1 MPADSRIPAPSCPTR
16 DAKTRHPVGQNLLL
30 PVGGK
35 PLLSVHGLRVRLG
48 GVDVVRGVSFDVHTG
63 EVLALTG
70 ESGAGKSLTAR
81 ALLGMLP
88 REATTDGTVL
98 LRGTAVTPADRGR
111 RIAFVP
117 QDALSALSP
126 VHPVGEQIA
135 LALRS
140 VQGLSRK
147 DARSRAQRALA
158 EVGITATASR
168 AHPHELSGGM
178 RQRAV
183 IALATV
189 NTPDLLI
196 ADEPTTSLD
205 PATQDTVLTLLRE
218 RCTATGASLLLVT
231 HALDAARSHADHI
244 AVMYAG
250 TLTEYGPTDH
260 VLNRPLTPYTTA
272 LLASLPTADTPP
284 RTRLATLPGRPPT
297 PGETTAGC
305 AFAPRCPQAT
315 DRCHTQQPEPRSLDN
330 RIITCHNAALET
342 P

>member
-1 MPADSRIPAPSCPTR
+1 MPADSRSPAPSHPAR
-16 DAKTRHPVGQNLLL
+16 AQTRHPADRETLSSEA
-30 PVGGK
+30 
-35 PLLSVHGLRVRLG
+35 LLSVSGLRVRFG

-98 LRGTAVTPADRGR
+98 LHGTPVTRADRGR
-111 RIAFVP
+111 RIAIVP

-126 VHPVGEQIA
+126 VHPVGDQIA

-140 VQGLSRK
+140 VQGLTRK
-147 DARSRAQRALA
+147 DARSRAQQALA
-158 EVGITATASR
+158 EVGITAAASR

-205 PATQDTVLTLLRE
+205 PTTQDAVLTLLRE

-231 HALDAARSHADHI
+231 HALDTARSHADHI

-250 TLTEYGPTDH
+250 TIAEYGPTDH
-260 VLNRPLTPYTTA
+260 VLNRPLSPYTTA

-284 RTRLATLPGRPPT
+284 RTRLPTLPGKPPT

-305 AFAPRCPQAT
+305 AFAPRCPRAT
-315 DRCHTQQPEPRSLDN
+315 DLCHTQHPEPRALDQ
-330 RIITCHNAALET
+330 RIVTCHHAALE
-342 P
+342 PR